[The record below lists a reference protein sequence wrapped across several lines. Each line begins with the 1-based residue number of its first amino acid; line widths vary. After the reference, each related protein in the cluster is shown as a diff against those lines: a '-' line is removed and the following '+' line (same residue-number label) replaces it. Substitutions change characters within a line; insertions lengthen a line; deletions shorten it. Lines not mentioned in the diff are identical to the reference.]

1 MSTPTTT
8 TKYAISYKLN
18 GERRFEFAQLQ
29 SASSEEATAN
39 LKKMHN
45 ASDDNITDVKVSK
58 AL

>member
-8 TKYAISYKLN
+8 TKYAISYNLN

-45 ASDDNITDVKVSK
+45 GSDDNITDVKVSK